1 MKKIFLFAAAAAAL
15 VSCNKNVFQGTGSEE
30 LYGSISLGV
39 NAESEML
46 VTKASTS
53 TSMNSEQLKNYN
65 ITLTKIA
72 EGGNEVIWD
81 DWDHIEYSSITDWK
95 VPAGTYSL
103 EVENL
108 TITEAAAANDGKG
121 DVRVLGKTANFTVE
135 AGKATDVSVS
145 CTPQNSRLSFAA
157 DEDFNNVFSS
167 ATVSAKYD
175 TRTVALGT
183 PASTHETSTSAYFEP
198 VEVSWTLTATTKLD
212 GAEKSFNGKVTL
224 QQAKW
229 SQVNFTTTN
238 TDGAIKI
245 TVSVDG
251 EITAVV
257 PVNVT
262 IDPTPSAE

>member
-53 TSMNSEQLKNYN
+53 TSKSGEQLATYY
-65 ITLTKIA
+65 ITLTKIGT
-72 EGGNEVIWD
+72 GGNTVVWNQS
-81 DWDHIEYSSITDWK
+81 EYSSINWK

-103 EVENL
+103 KVENYK
-108 TITEAAAANDGKG
+108 TIEDAGAANEGKG
-121 DVRVLGKTANFTVE
+121 AVRVLGTTTENFIVE
-135 AGKATDVSVS
+135 AGKDTKVSVS

-157 DEDFNNVFSS
+157 DEAFNKVFSS
-167 ATVSAKYD
+167 ATVSVTD
-175 TRTVALGT
+175 GSRIVDRVT
-183 PASTHETSTSAYFEP
+183 PALTHETSTSAYFEP
-198 VEVSWTLTATTKLD
+198 GEVSWTLTATTKLD

-224 QQAKW
+224 QPAKW

-245 TVSVDG
+245 TVSVNG

-257 PVNVT
+257 PENVT